1 MFVFCQFLNFFKNR
15 SIFKYFRNVNS
26 KKRILVAPLDWG
38 LGHASRCIPIAKVL
52 QKEGF
57 EVVFATSGRALELLI
72 KEFPKNDFIKLEGYN
87 ITYPKNGQMAVSML
101 SQLFKIW
108 KSIRKEHIQLQ
119 QIIEDYNIDGVISD
133 NRYGLYSKKVPCV
146 FMTHQLKIQSPIFS
160 ETLQK
165 INFKYIKKF
174 DECWVPDSNTH
185 SLSGQLSNA
194 KNTPFKC
201 RYIGA
206 LSRFEKLEKTED
218 LDILAIVSGP
228 EPQRSIFEE
237 LLKKQLIASKLKA
250 LLVLGKT
257 EENNEEEIES
267 LKLVSHL
274 SAKSLNQQMV
284 NADVVIS
291 RSGYSTVMDIA
302 KLHKKAIF
310 VPTPGQTEQLYLAKY
325 FYDKNKAFAMHQK
338 DFNLKNALIRSS
350 EFNGFK
356 AKSDNTDWKNIFEVF
371 NKISN
376 LA

>member
-1 MFVFCQFLNFFKNR
+1 M
-15 SIFKYFRNVNS
+15 NS

-38 LGHASRCIPIAKVL
+38 LGHASRCVPIVKTL
-52 QKEGF
+52 EKEGY
-57 EVVFATSGRALELLI
+57 EVVFATSGRPLELLI
-72 KEFPKNDFIKLEGYN
+72 QEFPKNDFIKLEGYN
-87 ITYPKNGQMAVSML
+87 ISYPKNGQMALSML

-108 KSIRKEHIQLQ
+108 KGIHLEHKQLQ
-119 QIIEDYNIDGVISD
+119 QIIDDYNIDGVISD
-133 NRYGLYSKKVPCV
+133 NRYGLYSKKVTCV
-146 FMTHQLKIQSPIFS
+146 FLTHQLKIQSPIFS
-160 ETLQK
+160 ESLQK
-165 INFKYIKKF
+165 INFKYISKF

-194 KNTPFKC
+194 NNTPFKC
-201 RYIGA
+201 QYIGA

-257 EENNEEEIES
+257 EENKEEDIEN
-267 LKLVSHL
+267 LKVISHL
-274 SAKSLNQQMV
+274 NAKSLNQQMV
-284 NADVVIS
+284 NANVVIS

-325 FYDKNKAFAMHQK
+325 FYDKNRAFAMHQK
-338 DFNLKNALIRSS
+338 ELDIQHALQKV
-350 EFNGFK
+350 EHVTPL
-356 AKSDNTDWKNIFEVF
+356 KSDDYEVNWQELLSIFKSE
-371 NKISN
+371 
-376 LA
+376 

>member
-1 MFVFCQFLNFFKNR
+1 M
-15 SIFKYFRNVNS
+15 NS

-38 LGHASRCIPIAKVL
+38 LGHASRCVPIAKTL
-52 QKEGF
+52 EKEGY
-57 EVVFATSGRALELLI
+57 EVVFAASGRPLELLI
-72 KEFPKNDFIKLEGYN
+72 QEFPKNDFIKLKGYN
-87 ITYPKNGQMAVSML
+87 ISYPKNGQMALSML

-108 KSIRKEHIQLQ
+108 KGIHLEHKQLQ
-119 QIIEDYNIDGVISD
+119 QIIDDYNIDGVISD
-133 NRYGLYSKKVPCV
+133 NRYGLYSKKVTCV
-146 FMTHQLKIQSPIFS
+146 FLTHQLKIQSPIFS
-160 ETLQK
+160 ESLQK
-165 INFKYIKKF
+165 INFKYISKF

-194 KNTPFKC
+194 NNTPFKC

-206 LSRFEKLEKTED
+206 LSRFENLEKTED

-257 EENNEEEIES
+257 EENKEEDIEN
-267 LKLVSHL
+267 LKVISHL
-274 SAKSLNQQMV
+274 NAKSLNQQMV
-284 NADVVIS
+284 NANVVIS

-325 FYDKNKAFAMHQK
+325 YYDKNRAFAMHQK
-338 DFNLKNALIRSS
+338 ELDIQHALQKV
-350 EFNGFK
+350 EHVTPL
-356 AKSDNTDWKNIFEVF
+356 KSDDYEVNWQELLSIFKSE
-371 NKISN
+371 
-376 LA
+376 